1 MKANGEIVKFLKQK
15 DYLMVNNNLGSG
27 SFGQTV
33 LLQDPFIDE
42 LFVAKKYEPYFE
54 DARKAFYDSFLQEIK
69 IMHKL
74 NHRNVVRIYNYYA
87 YEEEFTGYILME
99 YIDGQ
104 PLLDKKNVQS
114 FY

>member
-42 LFVAKKYEPYFE
+42 LFVAKKYEPSLLHPTKSNCSSQSMQKY
-54 DARKAFYDSFLQEIK
+54 
-69 IMHKL
+69 L
-74 NHRNVVRIYNYYA
+74 NVLYLAMCSWDLYN
-87 YEEEFTGYILME
+87 I
-99 YIDGQ
+99 
-104 PLLDKKNVQS
+104 S
-114 FY
+114 